1 MQWAEA
7 ENGKFSKGNPMS
19 QELFM
24 IGLITHNLEKSM
36 DFYRR
41 LGIAV
46 PDEST
51 GQRAVAIKM
60 EKGATLLLSTT
71 PIAREFPKPD
81 GESENLRVFLEIYL
95 QTQTAVE
102 AKYAEL
108 IDCGYQSYR
117 APFLVNVD
125 IPAPSRMCFALVDD
139 PDGNTVLLSGDATD
153 SDRAE

>member
-1 MQWAEA
+1 MA
-7 ENGKFSKGNPMS
+7 

-24 IGLITHNLEKSM
+24 IGLITQNLEKSK

-46 PDEST
+46 PEESA

-71 PIAREFPKPD
+71 PIAREFPKPG
-81 GESENLRVFLEIYL
+81 GESSDARSFLEVYL
-95 QTQTAVE
+95 QTQAAVE

-108 IDCGYQSYR
+108 IACGYQSYR

-125 IPAPSRMCFALVDD
+125 IPSPSRMCFALVDD
-139 PDGNTVLLSGDATD
+139 PDGNTILLSGDA
-153 SDRAE
+153 AESGPAD